1 MKRPAGSRQGRRL
14 STVVDCCTPQT
25 GLMDSVKSKSK
36 NHSKAALINGKS
48 RNEIFFGANSCN
60 VSVSVSVSVSVKEGK
75 LKGTALRLGDIEDPL
90 PCGVKLR
97 SL

>member
-1 MKRPAGSRQGRRL
+1 
-14 STVVDCCTPQT
+14 
-25 GLMDSVKSKSK
+25 MDSGKSKSK

-60 VSVSVSVSVSVKEGK
+60 VSVSVSVSVKKGK
-75 LKGTALRLGDIEDPL
+75 LRGTALHLGDIEAAL
-90 PCGVKLR
+90 PCGVKLQ